1 MGSNEVLALETTIKP
16 DKPSINDSK
25 NQVGKNKKHDLGN
38 FKRFEDKNAVIEHR
52 DSIRTLQDQG

>member
-1 MGSNEVLALETTIKP
+1 MVASNEVLALETTIKP

-38 FKRFEDKNAVIEHR
+38 FKRFRDKN
-52 DSIRTLQDQG
+52 DFL